1 MEHTWARVFSDAG
14 TLSIIM
20 VFSIPIVAIICG
32 SAMAIVKMVIKHR
45 ERMGLI
51 QHGIHP
57 DYPPEEEEKDT
68 PG

>member
-1 MEHTWARVFSDAG
+1 MEQTWARVFTDAG

-20 VFSIPIVAIICG
+20 VFSIPIVAIVCG
-32 SAMAIVKMVIKHR
+32 STVAIVKMVINHR

-57 DYPPEEEEKDT
+57 DYPPEEEEKDA